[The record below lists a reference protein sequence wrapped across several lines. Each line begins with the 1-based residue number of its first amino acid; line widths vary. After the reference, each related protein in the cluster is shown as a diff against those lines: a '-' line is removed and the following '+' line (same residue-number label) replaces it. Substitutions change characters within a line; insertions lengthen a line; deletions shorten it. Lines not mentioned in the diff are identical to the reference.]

1 MMGFFS
7 TKKKVKFKSLTLSL
21 CAKLGDK
28 DLSIVSPFKG
38 TTRDV
43 IECTLEI
50 SGYQLNVS
58 DTAGIRC
65 LNDSNENYVEKQ
77 GIRRALDK

>member
-7 TKKKVKFKSLTLSL
+7 TKKKLNLNLSLSL